1 MQRINMLYTNSVTNF
16 NDTHK
21 KFGITYVD
29 GEEKECIPDLVLK
42 RMNLAQGF
50 DADEVTFDV
59 NLDKCPGKKTMEGWQ
74 EIPMGD
80 FDARRETL
88 VPGYPVRKLAK
99 GNTRAIHNF
108 GVGSYRPRKGSITAD
123 QIRRKELDDHLDD
136 FADWAAYL
144 DACRELPK
152 TTPIYY
158 RVIEGPTSGWEEN
171 QDVFGPI
178 TVFPCLVLCMRLP
191 STNHSIKDRYDIPN
205 HY

>member
-1 MQRINMLYTNSVTNF
+1 MQRINILYTNTVSNF

-21 KFGITYVD
+21 KFGITYVE
-29 GEEKECIPDLVLK
+29 GEEKECIPALVLK

-50 DADEVTFDV
+50 DDEAVTFDE
-59 NLDKCPGKKTMEGWQ
+59 NLDKCPGKRSMEGWK
-74 EIPMGD
+74 EIPMGE

-88 VPGYPVRKLAK
+88 VPEFPVRKLAR

-108 GVGSYRPRKGSITAD
+108 GVGSYRPIKGANTGG
-123 QIRRKELDDHLDD
+123 QIRRKELEDHLED
-136 FADWAAYL
+136 FADWPAYL

-158 RVIEGPTSGWEEN
+158 RVIEGPTSGWAAGLNE
-171 QDVFGPI
+171 DVFGPI

-191 STNHSIKDRYDIPN
+191 STNHSIKDR
-205 HY
+205 